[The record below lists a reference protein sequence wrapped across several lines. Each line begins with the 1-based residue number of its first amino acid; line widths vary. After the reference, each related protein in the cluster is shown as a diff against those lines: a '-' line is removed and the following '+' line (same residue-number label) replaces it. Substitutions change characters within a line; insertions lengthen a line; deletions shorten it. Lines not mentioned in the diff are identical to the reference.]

1 MIHYGMQYS
10 DVFIVHAV
18 YIYIYPIYPTHTHQV
33 HWTRAMKPR
42 LWCALLSLWQ
52 WRAFFSVHQNGTSL
66 KIVVVNYQIC

>member
-1 MIHYGMQYS
+1 MACNILMYS
-10 DVFIVHAV
+10 L
-18 YIYIYPIYPTHTHQV
+18 YMLYTYMYIYPIYPTHTHQV